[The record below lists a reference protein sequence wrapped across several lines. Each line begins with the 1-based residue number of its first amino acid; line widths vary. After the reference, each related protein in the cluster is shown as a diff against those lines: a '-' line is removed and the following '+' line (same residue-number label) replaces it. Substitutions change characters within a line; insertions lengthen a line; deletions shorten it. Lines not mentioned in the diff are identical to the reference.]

1 MGSLT
6 NAQKQFL
13 AMLMD
18 ANDRILTDADLVE
31 LERERRIAEGEP
43 DLTATEIFAGAYRG
57 TR

>member
-1 MGSLT
+1 MTDLT
-6 NAQKQFL
+6 PAQKQFL

-31 LERERRIAEGEP
+31 LERERRVAEREP

-57 TR
+57 AR